1 MNMIGFLFRKP
12 VGVLVASVDVE
23 DWITFLQTLAK
34 GDDHDLLLLRAYL
47 LCGCG
52 SLTEVRNGEKQSSP
66 IAPSFTLTHLR
77 RREIADDN

>member
-12 VGVLVASVDVE
+12 VGALVASVDVE

-34 GDDHDLLLLRAYL
+34 GDDHDLPLLRAYL
-47 LCGCG
+47 LCG
-52 SLTEVRNGEKQSSP
+52 SLTELRDGEKQSSP

-77 RREIADDN
+77 RREIADEN